1 MYKRYAFLRCDDE
14 KEQFLYHIL
23 SLNAADFYCF
33 TNTFKKTKMLYRVLL
48 VTGSSRSALS
58 CPIWIIITGSLC
70 STTTIALKQGIFE
83 FTFDH
88 KNLGML
94 STLRIGHGDSACGAP
109 PKWFLDYHKNLG
121 MLSTLRIGHGDS
133 ACGAPPKWFLDYIL
147 VRNEITGQSYR
158 FNCGRWFGKGVDD
171 GSLERLLVAEKQPQ
185 MGPGEALS
193 DESSSDHTVSK
204 TNTRSRTPPRSR
216 SPSTSRSESSSH
228 KSSRLRLNEIQQQ
241 LGEAVNALV
250 KYFYAN
256 AEARSRGELT
266 QLLCAPGKGFVKKVC
281 KWFWDLMHMEDSKRL
296 TREQRLLIMQAC
308 NLARRISANTFLGK
322 DGKFQLD
329 HILSGLLPLMAWT
342 PITSQ
347 MYDQPSFLRTPHYLN
362 YLSKLIS
369 SLNEFQ
375 FTLEKSLTY
384 GVE

>member
-1 MYKRYAFLRCDDE
+1 
-14 KEQFLYHIL
+14 
-23 SLNAADFYCF
+23 
-33 TNTFKKTKMLYRVLL
+33 ML
-48 VTGSSRSALS
+48 
-58 CPIWIIITGSLC
+58 
-70 STTTIALKQGIFE
+70 
-83 FTFDH
+83 
-88 KNLGML
+88 
-94 STLRIGHGDSACGAP
+94 DSAV
-109 PKWFLDYHKNLG
+109 
-121 MLSTLRIGHGDS
+121 LSG
-133 ACGAPPKWFLDYIL
+133 
-147 VRNEITGQSYR
+147 
-158 FNCGRWFGKGVDD
+158 
-171 GSLERLLVAEKQPQ
+171 
-185 MGPGEALS
+185 
-193 DESSSDHTVSK
+193 
-204 TNTRSRTPPRSR
+204 
-216 SPSTSRSESSSH
+216 
-228 KSSRLRLNEIQQQ
+228 LRLNEIQQQ

-266 QLLCAPGKGFVKKVC
+266 QLLCAPGKGFVSVMVAVFMYGRQDSICNGKMQRRMRERRAVRIETCEEAELKMRLSKYRMEIRVIEKVC

-296 TREQRLLIMQAC
+296 TREQRLLIMQAYRLC
-308 NLARRISANTFLGK
+308 AAVAFATNSFSFLR
-322 DGKFQLD
+322 D